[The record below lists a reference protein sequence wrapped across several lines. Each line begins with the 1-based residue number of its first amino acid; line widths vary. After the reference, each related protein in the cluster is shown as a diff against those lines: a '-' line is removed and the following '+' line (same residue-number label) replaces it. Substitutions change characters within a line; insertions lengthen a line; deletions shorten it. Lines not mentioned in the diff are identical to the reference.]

1 MLNIKSFTRRG
12 LLAAW
17 ASLLVA
23 PAFPDDSAP
32 VVEHSKTGSA
42 LENLPR
48 RALADRVAVTI
59 YQFRSG
65 AGGIDAAAAT
75 DIFTTALIQ
84 SGQFR
89 VVERAQLG
97 GGLIYEKQLNGAGQ
111 STGEVAQQ
119 KLRGAQYIFEGTV
132 SEASAS
138 VDQRQSG
145 ISIGGLSFGGGRN
158 KNKIAIDVRIVDA
171 GSGDVLDSV
180 AVSKALT
187 DTNSGVGG
195 TAALA
200 GTLASMAGKDVNPLT
215 PDVNYQAAHTDP
227 TDAALRACIEAAVFE
242 LIKRVQPAPPSGH

>member
-1 MLNIKSFTRRG
+1 M
-12 LLAAW
+12 
-17 ASLLVA
+17 
-23 PAFPDDSAP
+23 
-32 VVEHSKTGSA
+32 
-42 LENLPR
+42 
-48 RALADRVAVTI
+48 
-59 YQFRSG
+59 
-65 AGGIDAAAAT
+65 
-75 DIFTTALIQ
+75 
-84 SGQFR
+84 
-89 VVERAQLG
+89 VERAQLG

-187 DTNSGVGG
+187 KIQIPESAGP
-195 TAALA
+195 AALA